1 MTTYAQDRDGN
12 WISFELKYIDIGILT
27 CTFIAIEIFFKIKL
41 KCIDFFIIGKY
52 IPASQR
58 PDGTWRKARR
68 VKDGYV
74 PQEEVPLYESKG
86 KLFMKKPALPV
97 GMCPIVAQQSKEKRE
112 RQQQQQKINPI
123 PGLYVLPNSSNNNNE
138 NNQKKKQNTKVS
150 NGLSNN
156 ESKIASKKSTPKQK
170 TTATTTASSSSS
182 STANNDALS
191 TSVANMK
198 ITSDDDPAKKIKKL
212 RKKIREIEA
221 IEAKLSSGEKVD
233 PDQIQKLSRKN
244 EILKELRDADQSD
257 SK

>member
-1 MTTYAQDRDGN
+1 MHDYR
-12 WISFELKYIDIGILT
+12 YIV
-27 CTFIAIEIFFKIKL
+27 FFIKL

-112 RQQQQQKINPI
+112 RQQQQQQQQQKINPI

-170 TTATTTASSSSS
+170 TTTTATASSIV
-182 STANNDALS
+182 AQHVENALS

-221 IEAKLSSGEKVD
+221 IEAKMSSGEKVD

>member
-1 MTTYAQDRDGN
+1 MTTYAQDRD
-12 WISFELKYIDIGILT
+12 
-27 CTFIAIEIFFKIKL
+27 
-41 KCIDFFIIGKY
+41 GKY

-112 RQQQQQKINPI
+112 RQQQQQQQQKINPI
-123 PGLYVLPNSSNNNNE
+123 PGLYVLPNSSNNNSE

-170 TTATTTASSSSS
+170 ATATVTATTASS
-182 STANNDALS
+182 STANNENTLS

-221 IEAKLSSGEKVD
+221 IEAKMSSGEKVD

>member
-1 MTTYAQDRDGN
+1 M
-12 WISFELKYIDIGILT
+12 I
-27 CTFIAIEIFFKIKL
+27 
-41 KCIDFFIIGKY
+41 FFIIGKY

-97 GMCPIVAQQSKEKRE
+97 GMGPIVAQQSKEKRE
-112 RQQQQQKINPI
+112 RQQQQQQQQKINPI

-170 TTATTTASSSSS
+170 TTATTTASSS
-182 STANNDALS
+182 TANNENALS
-191 TSVANMK
+191 TSVVNMK

-221 IEAKLSSGEKVD
+221 IEAKMSSGEKVD